1 MKALTISFAVF
12 FCLAGCDQK
21 PISETEAKADA
32 TRWFLSNCKAFHRD
46 VKSFNGPEVSGPN
59 KTAEGGFWYSFTWT
73 HKSGQWGT
81 LITVTDDGILNL
93 SGFGDIPPE
102 GE

>member
-32 TRWFLSNCKAFHRD
+32 TRWFLSNCKTFQRDPNDFTGPVLINVGGAAFAY
-46 VKSFNGPEVSGPN
+46 E
-59 KTAEGGFWYSFTWT
+59 WT

-81 LITVTDDGILNL
+81 LITVTDEGILNL